1 MKKTYIRPTLTPIL
15 FHSEPVMLGT
25 SGGEERLPANG
36 EYGEEQ
42 LSAEREFE
50 ETTLED

>member
-1 MKKTYIRPTLTPIL
+1 MKKTCIRHTLTPIL

-25 SGGEERLPANG
+25 SGGEE
-36 EYGEEQ
+36 Q

-50 ETTLED
+50 ETTFEE